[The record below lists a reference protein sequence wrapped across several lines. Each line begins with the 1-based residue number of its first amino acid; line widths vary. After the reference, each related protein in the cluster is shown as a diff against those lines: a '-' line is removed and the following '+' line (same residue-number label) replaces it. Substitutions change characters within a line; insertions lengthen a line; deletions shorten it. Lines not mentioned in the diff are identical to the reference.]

1 MRADSGE
8 SCSRGIRIYN
18 KNAALDQRPRAW
30 ITESSNPAWAAAV
43 AAPIRKLWP
52 ANWLAGKAIVVRA
65 LRTSRINTDFVSGFP
80 WESLKNGPGASP
92 REERY
97 ARTAVTGQT
106 GLPVFPT
113 KTSTPEPNWSHLD
126 CFRKKRMTEG
136 LARSSTATWNRKS
149 EIYHKTSHQPIHLTS
164 WDMYTCQTKLIKC
177 LKEVDASYD
186 RVGSSKTGYRVVTT
200 TLDVLSFP

>member
-1 MRADSGE
+1 MTSKLVGWQTHACKSAPDLPYKHRLHQQFPMRVFE
-8 SCSRGIRIYN
+8 
-18 KNAALDQRPRAW
+18 K
-30 ITESSNPAWAAAV
+30 
-43 AAPIRKLWP
+43 
-52 ANWLAGKAIVVRA
+52 
-65 LRTSRINTDFVSGFP
+65 
-80 WESLKNGPGASP
+80 ASP
-92 REERY
+92 RDKRH
-97 ARTAVTGQT
+97 ARTVVTGQT